1 MATPSKFPESRKVMS
16 IEFILLAFFLFAVI
30 ATLYSS
36 VGHAGASGY
45 LAIMSLLSFTTD
57 SIKPTSLILNIAVAA
72 IASVKFIG
80 AGYFDRKIFLAFIF
94 TSLPMA
100 FLGGALE
107 ISPKYFKLIA
117 GLFLI
122 VSSVLLL
129 LKQYWKPSEKPIR
142 PMPLVW
148 GLVIGSVIGLLSG
161 LIGVGGG
168 IFLSPIL
175 IMANWTNVKNASGVA
190 ALFILCNSVAG
201 LAGHLTALQKLDLT
215 IGYWLVAVVIGG
227 FIGSYLGTKKYNNKV
242 IVGFLFLVLLTAGL
256 KFVLVDF
263 MK

>member
-1 MATPSKFPESRKVMS
+1 MGVDNL
-16 IEFILLAFFLFAVI
+16 ILIFFVFLVI

-45 LAIMSLLSFTTD
+45 LAVMVLLSFAPD
-57 SIKPTSLILNIAVAA
+57 AIKPTSLILNIIVSF
-72 IASVKFIG
+72 IASVQFLK
-80 AGYFDRKIFLAFIF
+80 AKYFDKKIFLSFIT
-94 TSLPMA
+94 TSFPMA
-100 FLGGALE
+100 FVGGYLS

-122 VSSVLLL
+122 ISSFFLLF
-129 LKQYWKPSEKPIR
+129 KGFIKPSKSPIKQ
-142 PMPLVW
+142 MPLAF
-148 GLVIGSVIGLLSG
+148 GLILGAVIGLVSG

-190 ALFILCNSVAG
+190 ALFILCNSISGLFGHVA
-201 LAGHLTALQKLDLT
+201 ALKQLDHN
-215 IGYWLVAVVIGG
+215 IFYWVIAVSIGG
-227 FIGSYLGTKKYNNKV
+227 LLGSYLGTIKFNNK
-242 IVGFLFLVLLTAGL
+242 IIIACLFLVLLSAGL

-263 MK
+263 AK